1 MSYIINKNSGALL
14 TTVPDGTINTT
25 ASSITLVGRGVTE
38 YGVAENENY
47 VWIVENFCNTVEP
60 VAPLNG
66 QLYYNSTTDTLS
78 VYNMA
83 NTWIT
88 LASVDYVDAQKFSP
102 AFAGVPTA
110 PTAASGT
117 ANTQIATTA
126 FVSSSVASLAGT
138 VVAGFAPIVS
148 PAFLGSPT
156 APTQA
161 AGDSS
166 TLIATTAFAQA
177 QKVSPAFTGIPT
189 APTPDTTD
197 NSTQLATTAFVQA
210 QKVNTSLTGNPTAP
224 TAVYNDGSNQLA
236 TTAFV
241 QGEKVSPIFTG
252 APRAPT
258 AIAGTANTQIAT
270 TQFVAS
276 TVGALGTMSTQNN
289 NNVLIT
295 GGSFQGTATILGGT
309 ITGITPLAINV
320 GGTGADNVTDARINL
335 GVNNI
340 PSGFTPGTMA
350 QQNNNNVLITGGSIA
365 GINPIPVN
373 AGGTGA
379 NNVSDARTN
388 LGLST
393 GAVTNVGTI
402 STQNSDA
409 VAITGG
415 TITGITDLAIADGGT
430 GASTVSDARTNLGAA
445 ASAITISAGTGLTG
459 GGDLSANRTLSI
471 ASNSNGYGVRTI
483 STGVPVGGND
493 GDIWYQI

>member
-14 TTVPDGTINTT
+14 ATVPDGTINTT

-47 VWIVENFCNTVEP
+47 VWIVENFCNTAAP

-83 NTWIT
+83 NTWVSM
-88 LASVDYVDAQKFSP
+88 ASVDYVDAQKFSP

-110 PTAASGT
+110 PTATLGT

-126 FVSSSVASLAGT
+126 FVSSSVASLAGN

-161 AGDSS
+161 AGNSS
-166 TLIATTAFAQA
+166 TLIATTAFVQA
-177 QKVSPAFTGIPT
+177 QKASPAFTGIPT
-189 APTPDTTD
+189 GPTADTTD
-197 NSTQLATTAFVQA
+197 SSIQLATTAFVQA
-210 QKVNTSLTGNPTAP
+210 QKVNTVLTGNPTAP
-224 TAVYNDGSNQLA
+224 TPTYNDGSALIA

-258 AIAGTANTQIAT
+258 AIAGTANSQIAT
-270 TQFVAS
+270 TEFVAS
-276 TVGALGTMSTQNN
+276 TVGALGTMAVQNS

-295 GGSFQGTATILGGT
+295 GGSFQGSATILGGT

-350 QQNNNNVLITGGSIA
+350 QQNANNVSITGGSIA

-379 NNVSDARTN
+379 NNVTDARLN
-388 LGLST
+388 LGLGT
-393 GAVTNVGTI
+393 GAVTNVGNI

-409 VAITGG
+409 VTITGG
-415 TITGITDLAIADGGT
+415 TITGITDLTIADGGT
-430 GASTVSDARTNLGAA
+430 GASTATDARTNLGAA
-445 ASAITISAGTGLTG
+445 ASAITISAGAGLTG

-483 STGVPVGGND
+483 STGVPIGGND

>member
-14 TTVPDGTINTT
+14 ATVPDGTINTT
-25 ASSITLVGRGVTE
+25 SSSITLVGRGVTE

-47 VWIVENFCNTVEP
+47 VWILENFCNTATP

-66 QLYYNSTTDTLS
+66 QLWYNSTTDILS

-83 NTWIT
+83 NVWVS
-88 LASVDYVDAQKFSP
+88 LASIDYVEAQKVSP
-102 AFAGVPTA
+102 VFVGSPTA
-110 PTAASGT
+110 PTAALGT

-138 VVAGFAPIVS
+138 VVSGFAPIVS
-148 PAFLGSPT
+148 PGFLGSPT

-161 AGDSS
+161 IGTNS
-166 TLIATTAFAQA
+166 TLLATTAFVQA
-177 QKVSPAFTGIPT
+177 EKSSPIFTGVPT
-189 APTPDTTD
+189 APTPASID

-210 QKVNTSLTGNPTAP
+210 QKNDIVLTGTPTAP
-224 TAVYNDGSNQLA
+224 NAVYNSGTTQLA

-241 QGEKVSPIFTG
+241 QAEKFSPTFTG
-252 APRAPT
+252 VPKAPT
-258 AIAGTANTQIAT
+258 AIGGTANTQIAT

-276 TVGALGTMSTQNN
+276 TVGALGTMSTQDA
-289 NNVLIT
+289 NNVSIT
-295 GGSFQGTATILGGT
+295 GGSFQGTVTMLGGT
-309 ITGITPLAINV
+309 ISGITPLAINV
-320 GGTGADNVTDARINL
+320 GGTGANNVTDARINL

-340 PSGFTPGTMA
+340 PSGFTPGTIA
-350 QQNNNNVLITGGSIA
+350 QQDANNVLITGGSIA

-393 GAVTNVGTI
+393 GAVTTVGTI

-430 GASTVSDARTNLGAA
+430 GASTAADARTNLGAA
-445 ASAITISAGTGLTG
+445 ASAITISAGAGLTG

>member
-1 MSYIINKNSGALL
+1 MSYIISKNSGALL
-14 TTVPDGTINTT
+14 ATVPDGTINTT

-47 VWIVENFCNTVEP
+47 VWIVENFCNTVAP

-66 QLYYNSTTDTLS
+66 QLWYNSTTDSLS

-83 NTWIT
+83 NTWIS

-110 PTAASGT
+110 PTASLGT

-126 FVSSSVASLAGT
+126 FVSSSVASLAGN

-148 PAFLGSPT
+148 PGFLGSPT
-156 APTQA
+156 APTQTY
-161 AGDSS
+161 GNNS
-166 TLIATTAFAQA
+166 TLLATTAFVQGE
-177 QKVSPAFTGIPT
+177 KFSPAFTGIPT
-189 APTPDTTD
+189 APTASNTD
-197 NSTQLATTAFVQA
+197 SSTQLATTAFVQA
-210 QKVNTSLTGNPTAP
+210 QKVNTALTGTPSAP
-224 TAVYNDGSNQLA
+224 TAVYNDGTTQLA

-252 APRAPT
+252 APKAPT
-258 AIAGTANTQIAT
+258 AIGGTANSQIAT
-270 TQFVAS
+270 TEFVAS
-276 TVGALGTMSTQNN
+276 TVGSLGTMAVQNS

-295 GGSFQGTATILGGT
+295 SGSFQGTATILGGT

-340 PSGFTPGTMA
+340 PEGFTPGTMA
-350 QQNNNNVLITGGSIA
+350 QQNANNVSITGGSIA

-379 NNVSDARTN
+379 NNATDARLN

-393 GAVTNVGTI
+393 GAVTSVGTI
-402 STQNSDA
+402 ATQNSDA
-409 VAITGG
+409 VTITGG

-430 GASTVSDARTNLGAA
+430 GASTVTDARTNLGAA
-445 ASAITISAGTGLTG
+445 ASAITISAGSGLSG

-483 STGVPVGGND
+483 STSVPTGGND